1 MSLRQRLSLA
11 FFIAFA
17 LTALTPVAGLAHANL
32 VAADES
38 AGAVTLAFS
47 EPVQPI
53 GQAIRVYS
61 PDGRRADRGAVSKP
75 GPAALRV
82 AFDSARQG
90 TYLVIWQVVSADTHP
105 SRGALTF
112 AVGTPGP
119 VPQVGL
125 PTGDVGGVAPLG
137 LIIQALGRWLHFAAI
152 ALGFGAPFTALAVGA
167 PASARI
173 ARLAL
178 AGAGLLIGGEVAWL
192 VGQAASLGVSDQ
204 ASLADIVA
212 SPAGRVMGLQLGA
225 AIALWAFLGIGGRPR
240 ERSLAIAALGLAV
253 CIVDGAAGHIVKGAP
268 QPLGIALNAIHEG
281 GMAVWVGAFL
291 AVFPG
296 RLSPVRVARIAVP
309 SAAVAVLS
317 GAILALV
324 HIPTPA
330 ALLASPYGW
339 TVVLKVAAVA
349 ATLAVSAFALRTRRP
364 PPAELI
370 ALAVV
375 LLIAGTLVSLPP
387 PR

>member
-1 MSLRQRLSLA
+1 MSLRQRLSLG
-11 FFIAFA
+11 FFIALA
-17 LTALTPVAGLAHANL
+17 LTALTPVAALAHANL

-38 AGAVTLAFS
+38 GGAVTLAFS

-53 GQAIRVYS
+53 GQAIRVYA

-82 AFDSARQG
+82 AFDGAGQG

-125 PTGDVGGVAPLG
+125 PRADVGGVAPLG
-137 LIIQALGRWLHFAAI
+137 LIIQALGRWLHFAGV

-167 PASARI
+167 PAAARV

-178 AGAGLLIGGEVAWL
+178 AGAGLLLAGEVTWL
-192 VGQAASLGVSDQ
+192 LGQAASLGIWDQ

-212 SPAGRVMGLQLGA
+212 SPAGRVMGLLLGA
-225 AIALWAFLGIGGRPR
+225 AIALWALLGIAGRPR
-240 ERSLAIAALGLAV
+240 ERSLAITALGVAV
-253 CIVDGAAGHIVKGAP
+253 CFVDGVAGHIVKGAP
-268 QPLGIALNAIHEG
+268 QPLAIALNAVHEG
-281 GMAVWVGAFL
+281 GMAAWVGALL
-291 AVFPG
+291 AVVPG
-296 RLSPVRVARIAVP
+296 GLSPGGGARVAVP
-309 SAAVAVLS
+309 AAAVAVLS
-317 GAILALV
+317 GAVLALV
-324 HIPTPA
+324 HIPAPA
-330 ALLASPYGW
+330 ALFASPYGW
-339 TVVLKVAAVA
+339 AVVLKVAAVA
-349 ATLAVSAFALRTRRP
+349 ATLAVGALALRTRRP
-364 PPAELI
+364 PRVELI

-375 LLIAGTLVSLPP
+375 LMIAATLVSLPP

>member
-1 MSLRQRLSLA
+1 
-11 FFIAFA
+11 
-17 LTALTPVAGLAHANL
+17 
-32 VAADES
+32 
-38 AGAVTLAFS
+38 
-47 EPVQPI
+47 
-53 GQAIRVYS
+53 
-61 PDGRRADRGAVSKP
+61 
-75 GPAALRV
+75 
-82 AFDSARQG
+82 
-90 TYLVIWQVVSADTHP
+90 
-105 SRGALTF
+105 
-112 AVGTPGP
+112 
-119 VPQVGL
+119 
-125 PTGDVGGVAPLG
+125 VGGVAPLG

-225 AIALWAFLGIGGRPR
+225 AIALWTFLGIGGRPR

-349 ATLAVSAFALRTRRP
+349 ATLAVAAFALRTRRP
-364 PPAELI
+364 PRAELI